1 MIASMKKALRKK
13 RKSVLAEEQKIEGQ
27 EQEIES
33 EVQKIEHEEQSIK
46 SEEQKIESLEKK
58 ELSELSK
65 FEKLEKRIEQ
75 DVKPKTL
82 GKITLQDMMRSAVGS
97 LVGIVGHF
105 SFFYGVEIAQQ
116 ITVVRASFLYAF
128 SFIVCYVFIYVSGF
142 RRVKEIRTY
151 VPMRALLIYVVSLVV
166 IVAVLFLFG
175 FIISLQW
182 EQGLMLTHFL
192 EYLRC
197 LLQFLQLYKFSFGFL
212 QCFAE
217 K

>member
-1 MIASMKKALRKK
+1 MPMIASMKKALRKK

-58 ELSELSK
+58 ELGELSK
-65 FEKLEKRIEQ
+65 FEKLEKKIEQ

-82 GKITLQDMMRSAVGS
+82 SKITLQDMMRSAVGS

-175 FIISLQW
+175 FITTASGW
-182 EQGLMLTHFL
+182 L
-192 EYLRC
+192 EV
-197 LLQFLQLYKFSFGFL
+197 YKMVS
-212 QCFAE
+212 
-217 K
+217 

>member
-1 MIASMKKALRKK
+1 MKKALRKK

-58 ELSELSK
+58 ELGELSK
-65 FEKLEKRIEQ
+65 FEKLEKKIEQ

-175 FIISLQW
+175 FITTASRGLEIYKMVSTISLLAVI
-182 EQGLMLTHFL
+182 GASAADLIGRH
-192 EYLRC
+192 
-197 LLQFLQLYKFSFGFL
+197 
-212 QCFAE
+212 
-217 K
+217 

>member
-1 MIASMKKALRKK
+1 MPIIASMKKALRKK

-58 ELSELSK
+58 ELGELSK
-65 FEKLEKRIEQ
+65 FEKLEKKIEQ

-175 FIISLQW
+175 FITTASRGLEIYKMVSTISLLAVI
-182 EQGLMLTHFL
+182 GASAADLIGRH
-192 EYLRC
+192 
-197 LLQFLQLYKFSFGFL
+197 
-212 QCFAE
+212 
-217 K
+217 